1 MRFFSVNGVQYGKLI
16 LNYKNGRMRGLFM
29 TFTAVTAF
37 LLSLVLILNI
47 VLASFVVFLE
57 RRDPG
62 ATWAWLLVLFFVP
75 IAGFIL
81 YLIFGQ
87 NLSRK
92 KIFEW
97 KDKNKIGIMEITKYQ
112 IELLQKREFPF
123 HDNKTAEY
131 KDLIYMLLVNDRA
144 VLTQDNEVDIFIDGY
159 HKFRSL
165 LQDIKESKDHVHL
178 VYYIWRNDELG
189 NELLDALVKKAGEG
203 VEVRVLYDA
212 MGSRRLPR
220 KFFRPLIAAGG
231 KVSAFFPAI
240 LPHLNLQ
247 VNYRNHRKLAIID
260 GEIGYVGGFNIGD
273 EYLGLNKKFG
283 YWRDTHLKIFGK
295 AVYAM
300 QTRFILDWNQASS
313 NIISY
318 ADRLFPE
325 IDSIGDTDVQ
335 IVSSGPDSEWEQIKY
350 GILKMISSAKKSIY
364 IQTPYFIPDASVLDA
379 IKIAALSGVDVR
391 LMIPNKPDHPFVY
404 WATYSNVGEIL
415 NTGAK
420 VYIYENGFIHA
431 KTIVADG
438 KIATVGTANLDVR
451 SFRLN
456 FEVNAFLYDEV
467 LVDELVQIFEKDMK
481 LSRELT
487 YEAYQQRAL
496 YIRFKES
503 ISRLLSPIL

>member
-1 MRFFSVNGVQYGKLI
+1 
-16 LNYKNGRMRGLFM
+16 M
-29 TFTAVTAF
+29 TFTGITTTLIGLI
-37 LLSLVLILNI
+37 LLLNI
-47 VLASFVVFLE
+47 VLAIFVVFLE
-57 RRDPG
+57 RRDVG

-92 KIFEW
+92 KIFSW
-97 KDKNKIGIMEITKYQ
+97 KDKNKIGIMDITKYQ
-112 IELLQKREFPF
+112 IEMLQEGDFPF
-123 HDNKTAEY
+123 HDERTAQY

-144 VLTQDNEVDIFIDGY
+144 VLTQDNKVNIYTDGY
-159 HKFRSL
+159 HKFRAL
-165 LQDIKESKDHVHL
+165 LQDIADAKDHIHL
-178 VYYIWRNDELG
+178 IYYILRNDQLG
-189 NELLDALVKKAGEG
+189 NELLDMLVVKAKEG
-203 VEVRVLYDA
+203 VEVRVLFDA

-220 KFFRPLIAAGG
+220 KFFRPLIEAGG
-231 KVSAFFPAI
+231 EASAFFPAI

-260 GEIGYVGGFNIGD
+260 GKTGYVGGFNIGD
-273 EYLGLNKKFG
+273 EYLGLDKKFG
-283 YWRDTHLKIFGK
+283 YWRDTHLRIYGK

-300 QTRFILDWNQASS
+300 QTRFVLDWNQASTKK
-313 NIISY
+313 ISY
-318 ADRLFPE
+318 QDRLFPHIE
-325 IDSIGDTDVQ
+325 PQGETDVQ

-350 GILKMISSAKKSIY
+350 GMLKMISSAEHYIY

-404 WATYSNVGEIL
+404 WATLSNVGEL
-415 NTGAK
+415 LKSGAK

-438 KIATVGTANLDVR
+438 KIATVGTANMDVR

-456 FEVNAFLYDEV
+456 FEVNAFLYDPV
-467 LVDELVQIFEKDMK
+467 LVEELVQIFEKDIEK
-481 LSRELT
+481 SHELT
-487 YEAYQQRAL
+487 VEDYQKRSL
-496 YIRFKES
+496 FIRFKES
-503 ISRLLSPIL
+503 ISRLLSPVL

>member
-1 MRFFSVNGVQYGKLI
+1 
-16 LNYKNGRMRGLFM
+16 M
-29 TFTAVTAF
+29 TFTTVTTV
-37 LLSLVLILNI
+37 LLSLILVLNI
-47 VLASFVVFLE
+47 VLAGFVIFLE
-57 RRDPG
+57 RRDAG

-75 IAGFIL
+75 VGGFIL

-92 KIFEW
+92 KIFGW

-112 IELLQKREFPF
+112 IELLRKGEFPF
-123 HDNKTAEY
+123 HDNKTSQY
-131 KDLIYMLLVNDRA
+131 KDLVYMLLVNDSS
-144 VLTQDNEVDIFIDGY
+144 VLTQDNKVEIFIDGY
-159 HKFRSL
+159 DKFRSL
-165 LQDIKESKDHVHL
+165 LLDLEQAQDHIHF
-178 VYYIWRNDELG
+178 VYYIWRNDKLGTELV
-189 NELLDALVKKAGEG
+189 EALAKKAKEG

-220 KFFRPLIAAGG
+220 NFFRSLIAAGG

-260 GEIGYVGGFNIGD
+260 GEIGYIGGFNIGD

-283 YWRDTHLKIFGK
+283 YWRDTHLKITGK
-295 AVYAM
+295 AVFAM

-313 NIISY
+313 SLIRY
-318 ADRLFPE
+318 DDRLFPE
-325 IDSIGDTDVQ
+325 IESRGNTDVQ

-350 GILKMISSAKKSIY
+350 GILKMVSSAKKYLY

-404 WATYSNVGEIL
+404 WATYSNVGAIL
-415 NTGAK
+415 KTGAK
-420 VYIYENGFIHA
+420 VYKYENGFIHA

-438 KIATVGTANLDVR
+438 KIATVGTANIDVR

-456 FEVNAFLYDEV
+456 FEVNAFLYDE
-467 LVDELVQIFEKDMK
+467 ELVGELVEIFSNDMDR
-481 LSRELT
+481 SSELT
-487 YEAYQQRAL
+487 LEEYLKRPMF
-496 YIRFKES
+496 IRFKES
-503 ISRLLSPIL
+503 VSRLLSPIL

>member
-1 MRFFSVNGVQYGKLI
+1 M
-16 LNYKNGRMRGLFM
+16 M
-29 TFTAVTAF
+29 TVTTITASI
-37 LLSLVLILNI
+37 LSLFLVLNI
-47 VLASFVVFLE
+47 VLAGFVVFLE
-57 RRDPG
+57 RRDAG
-62 ATWAWLLVLFFVP
+62 ATWAWLLVLFFIPV
-75 IAGFIL
+75 AGFIL

-112 IELLQKREFPF
+112 IELLKKGEFPF
-123 HDNKTAEY
+123 HDNRTSQY
-131 KDLIYMLLVNDRA
+131 KDIIYMLLVNDRA
-144 VLTQDNEVDIFIDGY
+144 VLTQDNKVDIFTDGY
-159 HKFRSL
+159 DKFRAL
-165 LQDIKESKDHVHL
+165 LSDIMDADDHIHL
-178 VYYIWRNDELG
+178 VYYILRNDELG
-189 NELLDALVKKAGEG
+189 KELLEALVQKAKDG
-203 VEVRVLYDA
+203 VEVKVLYDA

-220 KFFRPLIAAGG
+220 KFFRPLIEAGG

-260 GEIGYVGGFNIGD
+260 GEIGYIGGFNIGD
-273 EYLGLNKKFG
+273 EYLGLNKRFG
-283 YWRDTHLKIFGK
+283 YWRDTHLRIHGK

-313 NIISY
+313 NKISY

-325 IDSIGDTDVQ
+325 IHSVGQTDVQ

-350 GILKMISSAKKSIY
+350 GYLKLINSAKKYIY
-364 IQTPYFIPDASVLDA
+364 IQTPYFIPDTSVLDA

-391 LMIPNKPDHPFVY
+391 LMIPNKPDHAFVY
-404 WATYSNVGEIL
+404 WATYSNVGQL
-415 NTGAK
+415 LKTGAK
-420 VYIYENGFIHA
+420 VYIYDNGFIHA
-431 KTIVADG
+431 KTLVADG
-438 KIATVGTANLDVR
+438 KIATVGTANIDVR

-456 FEVNAFLYDEV
+456 FEVNAFLYDQV
-467 LVDELVQIFEKDMK
+467 LVEELVQIFEKDMQF
-481 LSRELT
+481 SRELT
-487 YEAYQQRAL
+487 IDEYLNRPL